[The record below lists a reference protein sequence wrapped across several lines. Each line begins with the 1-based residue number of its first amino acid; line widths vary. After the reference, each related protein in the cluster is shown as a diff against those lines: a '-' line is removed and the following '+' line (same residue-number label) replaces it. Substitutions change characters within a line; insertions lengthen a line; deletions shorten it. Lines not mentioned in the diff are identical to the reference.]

1 MSSSGELKK
10 RKKALRARALAARD
24 EIPTAERARRSE
36 AIAERLM
43 GLPEVAA
50 ATTVMVFS
58 SFGSEV
64 ETGPIIRRLTAR
76 RVRVLLPRVVERE
89 MHAVP
94 YAPGDRVSR
103 ASFGAE
109 EPRDG
114 EPADPGEIDVVVAPG
129 LAFDLRGHRV
139 GYGGGFYDRFLKLT
153 RQDALTVGVC
163 FGAQIVDEVPHGRG
177 DLPVSRLVTEEEVIE
192 CR

>member
-1 MSSSGELKK
+1 LKK
-10 RKKALRARALAARD
+10 RKKAIRVRALAARE
-24 EIPTAERARRSE
+24 EIPAAERARRSE

-43 GLPEVAA
+43 GLPEVVA

-64 ETGPIIRRLTAR
+64 ETGPILRRLASR

-94 YAPGDRVSR
+94 YAPGDRVTR
-103 ASFGAE
+103 APFGAE
-109 EPRDG
+109 EPSDG
-114 EPADPGEIDVVVAPG
+114 EPADPSEIDVVVVPG
-129 LAFDLRGHRV
+129 LAFDLLGHRV
-139 GYGGGFYDRFLKLT
+139 GYGGGFYDRFLKRT
-153 RQDALTVGVC
+153 RRSVLTVGVC
-163 FGAQIVDEVPHGRG
+163 FGSQVMDEVPYGG
-177 DLPVSRLVTEEEVIE
+177 ADLPVSFLVTEDEAIE

>member
-1 MSSSGELKK
+1 MGSSGELKK

-24 EIPTAERARRSE
+24 EIPAAERARRSE

-43 GLPEVAA
+43 SIPEVAA

-64 ETGPIIRRLTAR
+64 ETGPIIRRLASR
-76 RVRVLLPRVVERE
+76 GASVLLPRVVERE
-89 MHAVP
+89 MLAVP
-94 YAPGDRVSR
+94 YEPGDRLTS
-103 ASFGAE
+103 ASFGAG
-109 EPRDG
+109 EPSDG
-114 EPADPGEIDVVVAPG
+114 EPADPADIDVVVVPG

-153 RQDALTVGVC
+153 RSDTLTVGVC
-163 FGAQIVDEVPHGRG
+163 FGSQVMDEVPHGAG
-177 DLPVSRLVTEEEVIE
+177 DRPIACLVTEETVIR
-192 CR
+192 CK

>member
-10 RKKALRARALAARD
+10 RKKAIRARALAARE
-24 EIPTAERARRSE
+24 EIPAAERARRSE

-43 GLPEVAA
+43 GLPEVVT

-64 ETGPIIRRLTAR
+64 ETGPILRRLASR
-76 RVRVLLPRVVERE
+76 RVRVLLPRVVEHE

-94 YAPGDRVSR
+94 YAPGDRVTR
-103 ASFGAE
+103 APFGAE
-109 EPRDG
+109 EPSYG
-114 EPADPGEIDVVVAPG
+114 EPADPGEIDVVVVPG

-139 GYGGGFYDRFLKLT
+139 GYGGGFYDRFLNRT
-153 RQDALTVGVC
+153 RQDVLTVGVC
-163 FGAQIVDEVPHGRG
+163 FGSQVVDDVPHGRG
-177 DLPVSRLVTEEEVIE
+177 DLPVSRLVTEEAIIE